1 MADNTVVSGAD
12 HDEEDAMVQLL
23 SYYWTRRML
32 LMQLTG
38 ERGVSSNPMCQPLLL
53 LYSYWL

>member
-1 MADNTVVSGAD
+1 MADNMVSGAD
-12 HDEEDAMVQLL
+12 DEEDAMVQLL